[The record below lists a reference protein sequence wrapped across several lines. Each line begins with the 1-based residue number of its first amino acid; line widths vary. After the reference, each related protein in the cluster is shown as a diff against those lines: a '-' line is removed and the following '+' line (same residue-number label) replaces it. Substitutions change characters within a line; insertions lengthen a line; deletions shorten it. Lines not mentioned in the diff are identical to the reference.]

1 MVVSSICPNLSKRAI
16 PEGEYYSSILNCIN
30 GYVNIHMGKPLYE
43 QALSEKISINY
54 YLILMLKRNDFLAI
68 IVGINK
74 PWRAV

>member
-43 QALSEKISINY
+43 QALSENVNKLVPDTYVEKEMIS
-54 YLILMLKRNDFLAI
+54 
-68 IVGINK
+68 
-74 PWRAV
+74 